1 MSVTIYSHHYTYEI
15 TNKKVAFAISVYVR
29 VVAIPMMIHTPPENA
44 DVSPRDVE
52 LVSGGVFSTP
62 TNRQTVLRGLESGGD
77 LVTSPS
83 QPTE

>member
-44 DVSPRDVE
+44 GVSPRNAEV
-52 LVSGGVFSTP
+52 VSGGVFSTQ
-62 TNRQTVLRGLESGGD
+62 RTVRRCCE
-77 LVTSPS
+77 VWRVVETS
-83 QPTE
+83 